1 MCIRDRGATATVD
14 GSTGTPAVAVT
25 VGGAPGARTFAFAFS
40 GLKGEAGEPGP
51 QGEPG
56 ADGAPGSAPDL
67 SAYATKAYV
76 DQAIE
81 DLDDLSEMEF

>member
-1 MCIRDRGATATVD
+1 MPTSWGRPPRWTV
-14 GSTGTPAVAVT
+14 
-25 VGGAPGARTFAFAFS
+25 AFAFS